1 MKVYTFQNKVMENA
15 IRGKLESTTLGC
27 KTSQEMIDFL
37 SQVPDRISFL
47 LKKLSRDF
55 HGLLGMKL
63 NNPELKI
70 HIRRGYQSPVF
81 FLGLLSGC
89 H

>member
-1 MKVYTFQNKVMENA
+1 MENA
-15 IRGKLESTTLGC
+15 IHGKLESTTLGR
-27 KTSQEMIDFL
+27 KTSPEMIDFL
-37 SQVPDRISFL
+37 SRVSDRISFL
-47 LKKLSRDF
+47 FKKLSRDF

-63 NNPELKI
+63 NNPKLKI